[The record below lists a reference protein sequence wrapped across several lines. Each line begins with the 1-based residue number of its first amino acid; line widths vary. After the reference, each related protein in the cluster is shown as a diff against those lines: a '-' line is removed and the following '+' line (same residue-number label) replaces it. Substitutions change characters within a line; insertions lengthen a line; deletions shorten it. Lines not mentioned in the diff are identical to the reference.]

1 MNDKQK
7 QILDALNALPDEMDP
22 EEVEALI
29 CSIVGAYVGEEDVP
43 AYLFYLG
50 TKTGLI
56 LKRIMEEAE
65 KETKH

>member
-22 EEVEALI
+22 EEVE
-29 CSIVGAYVGEEDVP
+29 DVP

-56 LKRIMEEAE
+56 MRRIMEEAK